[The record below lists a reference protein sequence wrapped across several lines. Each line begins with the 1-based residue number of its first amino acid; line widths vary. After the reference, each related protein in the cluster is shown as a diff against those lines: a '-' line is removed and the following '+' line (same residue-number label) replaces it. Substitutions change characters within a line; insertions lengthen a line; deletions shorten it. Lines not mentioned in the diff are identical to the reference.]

1 MFSSSHEKG
10 EESKKVYL
18 RICIK
23 FTMIKNTTDSL
34 VRMFS
39 CRMLFVHRGI
49 IRINKIVNKS
59 DKIMKKKRK
68 YYITQA
74 HKVNEI
80 YSNVD
85 KPMCSQTFPEDNL
98 SIWTD
103 CCNPTMCDPLVFG
116 SYGNISIKAK
126 SKKKITQQ
134 DSVVFTILK
143 ET

>member
-1 MFSSSHEKG
+1 MKRE
-10 EESKKVYL
+10 KKVYL

-39 CRMLFVHRGI
+39 FRMLLVHRGI

-68 YYITQA
+68 YYIKQA

-85 KPMCSQTFPEDNL
+85 KPMCS
-98 SIWTD
+98 
-103 CCNPTMCDPLVFG
+103 
-116 SYGNISIKAK
+116 
-126 SKKKITQQ
+126 
-134 DSVVFTILK
+134 
-143 ET
+143 